1 MNKHDETGRVKDT
14 TVHFSF
20 DPVDFLGGDREVS
33 RYTKGA

>member
-1 MNKHDETGRVKDT
+1 MNKHDETGRLKDT

-20 DPVDFLGGDREVS
+20 DPVDFGGDREVS